1 MKILLFAFGAGLPR
15 SAHAPHNYV
24 PDLICYTGTH
34 DNNTAKGWFEEE
46 ASEEDKQRFFA
57 YIGREV
63 AADEVHRE
71 LVRLAMTSVARAS
84 IIPVQDLLG
93 LSAAAR
99 MNYPSTT
106 SGNWEWRMTPVEF
119 AGAPFEWLRNLTVLS
134 GRG

>member
-1 MKILLFAFGAGLPR
+1 
-15 SAHAPHNYV
+15 
-24 PDLICYTGTH
+24 
-34 DNNTAKGWFEEE
+34 
-46 ASEEDKQRFFA
+46 KQRFFA

-84 IIPVQDLLG
+84 IIPMQDLLG
-93 LSAAAR
+93 LGAAAR

-119 AGAPFEWLRNLTVLS
+119 AGAPLEWLRNLTVLS